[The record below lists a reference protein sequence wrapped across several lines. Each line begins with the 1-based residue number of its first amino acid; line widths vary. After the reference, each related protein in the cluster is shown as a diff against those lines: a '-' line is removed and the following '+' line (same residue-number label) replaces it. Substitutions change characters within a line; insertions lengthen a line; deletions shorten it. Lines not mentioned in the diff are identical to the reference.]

1 MVTASSDGTIRFW
14 DFAEGSQI
22 EVIYAKRPVLSIALS
37 ADERSVAGGLTD
49 GVVKLWKMTNSPSL
63 VCEEEIILARDS
75 RGDVLSVAFSPNDTK
90 LAAGGN
96 NQQHTRIWNLQKLDE
111 RCKSSAIVG
120 PVDAMGWVA
129 SGEILYANV
138 PTSGIHRWRVNTE
151 RSLTR
156 TSNNGRRILL
166 PNATGQPLF
175 LFAHTIFFDHV
186 NQPLYSYQGHV
197 SMSPVSAQ
205 LIESRKWLVTA
216 DVIVNKIQPGEREP
230 DEFVTVWDLTSGQ
243 PLAIMRDRFGQVGN
257 IAVSPDGR
265 HVVYGG
271 GERETNRYQEVEI
284 TGDFDL
290 RVWDISNTPNR
301 AGIAQ

>member
-1 MVTASSDGTIRFW
+1 
-14 DFAEGSQI
+14 
-22 EVIYAKRPVLSIALS
+22 
-37 ADERSVAGGLTD
+37 
-49 GVVKLWKMTNSPSL
+49 
-63 VCEEEIILARDS
+63 
-75 RGDVLSVAFSPNDTK
+75 
-90 LAAGGN
+90 
-96 NQQHTRIWNLQKLDE
+96 
-111 RCKSSAIVG
+111 
-120 PVDAMGWVA
+120 
-129 SGEILYANV
+129 
-138 PTSGIHRWRVNTE
+138 
-151 RSLTR
+151 
-156 TSNNGRRILL
+156 
-166 PNATGQPLF
+166 
-175 LFAHTIFFDHV
+175 
-186 NQPLYSYQGHV
+186 
-197 SMSPVSAQ
+197 MSPVSAQ